1 MRIEQRVP
9 VAVADVRGSARRVD
23 DVGKQHRGE
32 HPIIGH
38 FCLMPGEEL
47 GDLLER
53 IAPGFNEVVKVAPP
67 ELNVFRVRNV
77 VGDVLAHCGRDEWV
91 VGVLDDEGGHADGRK
106 DLAHVQFGHQRK
118 HKGDGP
124 RACRQAFL
132 TGQRGPDLLVPRHV
146 RIEQMLKFAGS
157 PHGDYRAD

>member
-1 MRIEQRVP
+1 VRIKQRTP
-9 VAVADVRGSARRVD
+9 VTVTHLRCPARRIH
-23 DVGKQHRGE
+23 DVGEQHRRE
-32 HPIIGH
+32 NPIIGH

-53 IAPGFNEVVKVAPP
+53 IAPRFHEVVKVAPL

-91 VGVLDDEGGHADGRK
+91 VGVLDDEGGHADCRK
-106 DLAHVQFGHQRK
+106 DLVHVQFGHQRK